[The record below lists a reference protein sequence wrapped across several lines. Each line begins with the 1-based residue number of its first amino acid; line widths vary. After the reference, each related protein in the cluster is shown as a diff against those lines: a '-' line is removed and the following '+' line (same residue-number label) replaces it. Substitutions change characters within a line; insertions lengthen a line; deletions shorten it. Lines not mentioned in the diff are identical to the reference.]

1 MCALFFGGGGWK
13 GGLFSYLFRG
23 VTRWML
29 RVSFVGNVG
38 HGVDHVVG
46 KTVIPRNSPSYSQM
60 SRVYFITS
68 RTHSSQVLGSLRR
81 CGYVMTDQTARGFQP
96 LIQKPTVPGQL
107 MRLFMKWRWVNY
119 SSLVLLGYPVRRCLG
134 TTKKTLQNHLQKGL
148 EHKGMITYER
158 IPHPVGWF
166 TFFFGWHLTSY
177 PLFYGLSSHLY
188 RPLSSMI
195 SYSFIIPQGTPHTH
209 RLSHIFI

>member
-1 MCALFFGGGGWK
+1 
-13 GGLFSYLFRG
+13 
-23 VTRWML
+23 ML

-81 CGYVMTDQTARGFQP
+81 CGYVMTDQTARGESK

-107 MRLFMKWRWVNY
+107 MTVMK
-119 SSLVLLGYPVRRCLG
+119 
-134 TTKKTLQNHLQKGL
+134 
-148 EHKGMITYER
+148 
-158 IPHPVGWF
+158 
-166 TFFFGWHLTSY
+166 
-177 PLFYGLSSHLY
+177 
-188 RPLSSMI
+188 
-195 SYSFIIPQGTPHTH
+195 
-209 RLSHIFI
+209 